1 MPLGSLRSALGFL
14 TVLPL
19 GGPGPDARLGRLWFP
34 AVGAFLGLLAGT
46 VFWSLERVLGA
57 PLAAVGAVAALAVL
71 TGGLHLDGLA
81 DAADGLLGGSTPE
94 RRLEIMHDSRVGAFG
109 VLSLVLLLLAEVAA
123 LARLDGVRGV
133 VALVVAGALSR
144 WALQGLVVL
153 LPYVR
158 SSGLGTAVTGGR
170 RVGVLAAGSAQA
182 ALAVLLDWRRGLL
195 AAGLAVSAAAL
206 VALIARRRV
215 GGATGDVYGA
225 ATELAQLAAL
235 VAFAAGRP

>member
-34 AVGAFLGLLAGT
+34 AVGALLGLLAGA
-46 VFWSLERVLGA
+46 VFWALERAFGA

-81 DAADGLLGGSTPE
+81 DAADGLLGGSTAE
-94 RRLEIMHDSRVGAFG
+94 RRLEIMRDSRVGAFG
-109 VLSLVLLLLAEVAA
+109 VVSLVLLLLAEVAA
-123 LARLDGVRGV
+123 LARLDGMRGLIS
-133 VALVVAGALSR
+133 LVVAGALSR
-144 WALQGLVVL
+144 WALLVLVAV

-158 SSGLGTAVTGGR
+158 SSGLGTAATGGH
-170 RVGVLAAGSAQA
+170 RVADLAVGSAQA
-182 ALAVLLDWRRGLL
+182 GLVVLLDWRRG
-195 AAGLAVSAAAL
+195 VPAAAL
-206 VALIARRRV
+206 ALAAAGVVALVAWRRV

-225 ATELAQLAAL
+225 ATELAQLGAL
-235 VAFAAGRP
+235 LAFAAAWP